1 MHLFYD
7 EDIIF
12 HIICIF
18 CLMTGAWILK
28 KVCKKY
34 PYELIPI
41 LLVFLSVVV
50 TAVHFNKFQEI
61 NTWNIRLMDGMVHG
75 LAAVG
80 LHQTWKQTK
89 RFFEMRKLK
98 KHLSDDKRKNS
109 RVIS

>member
-1 MHLFYD
+1 MQLFYD
-7 EDIIF
+7 VNIIF
-12 HIICIF
+12 HITCIL
-18 CLMTGAWILK
+18 CLILGAEILK
-28 KVCKKY
+28 RVCKKY

-41 LLVFLSVVV
+41 LLVFLSIVV

-98 KHLSDDKRKNS
+98 KHLSNDKRKND
-109 RVIS
+109 RVVS